1 MKSVWK
7 EVFYMSSDCEGRT
20 QEDIGKDI
28 EEWRARAGLT
38 QLQLALIIGL
48 KNDRQYRRICCDC
61 DYEFPRKSL
70 RLLAK
75 LMKVTVD
82 FLTPDAE
89 FDEDPEY
96 IDSIIEKGSS
106 FSQEEI
112 EKIVIE
118 KTHTNLSDF
127 ENRIVGYTTEIINLE
142 DEEAKEDFA
151 DQIGISLKIAKRG
164 IPKSKVS

>member
-1 MKSVWK
+1 
-7 EVFYMSSDCEGRT
+7 MSSDCEGRT

-70 RLLAK
+70 CLLAK

-118 KTHTNLSDF
+118 KTHTNLSDL